1 MPRRYVVARRSPA
14 ARWTRRLAGIAATV
28 AILAVGYVAISMI
41 VSPDDDEVS
50 ASPAETKVDKKERA
64 EDDGVEREDVAAEE
78 KGQQRSGPTRR
89 QRAQRRA
96 AVEEVRGAGY
106 EPVDLAD
113 YRPSQTLRV
122 LIGRPHEGMSP
133 GLRAFFFVRGRYI
146 GNDALTPSMKLE
158 VARQRD
164 REITLVYSLFV
175 AGDRPCCPSGGDAD
189 VRFRWNGDALTP
201 RETIPLESQRMP
213 AGVG

>member
-1 MPRRYVVARRSPA
+1 MPRRYAVARRSPA
-14 ARWTRRLAGIAATV
+14 ARWTRRLVGIAATI

-41 VSPDDDEVS
+41 VSPSDDEVS
-50 ASPAETKVDKKERA
+50 ASPAEQRADKRDRP
-64 EDDGVEREDVAAEE
+64 EDDAVVREDVAAEE
-78 KGQQRSGPTRR
+78 RGQQRSGPTRR

-96 AVEEVRGAGY
+96 AIEEVRGAGY

-113 YRPSQTLRV
+113 YKPNHTLRV

-133 GLRAFFFVRGRYI
+133 GLRAFFFVRGRSI

-158 VARQRD
+158 VSEQRN

-175 AGDRPCCPSGGDAD
+175 AGDRPCCPSGGDSEI
-189 VRFRWNGDALTP
+189 RFRWNGSELTP
-201 RETIPLESQRMP
+201 REPIPLESQRMP
-213 AGVG
+213 AGLG